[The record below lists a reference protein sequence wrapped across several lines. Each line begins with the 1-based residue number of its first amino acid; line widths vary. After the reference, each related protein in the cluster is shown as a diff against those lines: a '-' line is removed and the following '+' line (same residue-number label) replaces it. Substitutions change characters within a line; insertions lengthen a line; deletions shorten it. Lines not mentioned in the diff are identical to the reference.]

1 MAPLLDVDD
10 IRVALGRRPRSTIL
24 EGVSLQI
31 GRGEIVG
38 LIGETGSGKTTLA
51 RAVLGLVPVEAGR
64 VRIDGEDVTGLP
76 SRSRRRLRR
85 TGTVQYV
92 FQDPL
97 RSLDP
102 DRTLYD
108 SIAEGLA
115 IRGDDP
121 RGIGERVRATAAL
134 VELDHELLD
143 RHPGEVSGG
152 QRQRAAIAR
161 AMILEPQLLVCD
173 EPVSA
178 LDATTRIRVLE
189 LLVDL
194 RARLGVGIL
203 LITHDL
209 ATLGGLADRVV
220 VLYRGRVVE
229 HGTTRELFTDPQ
241 HPYTRLLLASI
252 PTIDGRQASAAD
264 RRALRDAVAALAH
277 PLTKENP

>member
-1 MAPLLDVDD
+1 MAPPLLEVDD
-10 IRVALGRRPRSTIL
+10 VRVSLGRRPRTTIL
-24 EGVSLQI
+24 DGVSLTVE
-31 GRGEIVG
+31 RGEIVG

-51 RAVLGLVPVEAGR
+51 RAVLGLVPVESGG
-64 VRIDGEDVTGLP
+64 VRLDGEDIADVP
-76 SRSRRRLRR
+76 SRARRRLRR
-85 TGTVQYV
+85 AGRIQYV

-102 DRTLYD
+102 DRTVFD
-108 SIAEGLA
+108 SIAEGLE

-121 RGIGERVRATAAL
+121 ASIAARVHQTATL
-134 VELDHELLD
+134 VGLDHALLD
-143 RHPGEVSGG
+143 RHPGTISGG

-161 AMILEPQLLVCD
+161 AMILQPDLLVCD

-178 LDATTRIRVLE
+178 LDATTRIRILE

-220 VLYRGRVVE
+220 VLYRGRVAE
-229 HGTTRELFTDPQ
+229 HRTTAELFRDPQ

-252 PTIDGRQASAAD
+252 PTIDGRQVSAAE
-264 RRALRDAVAALAH
+264 RRGLRDDVAALWA
-277 PLTKENP
+277 P

>member
-1 MAPLLDVDD
+1 MATALLEVDD
-10 IRVALGRRPRSTIL
+10 VHVSLGRRPRTTIL
-24 EGVSLQI
+24 DGVSLTVD
-31 GRGEIVG
+31 RGEIVG

-51 RAVLGLVPVEAGR
+51 RAVLGLVPVEAGH
-64 VRIDGEDVTGLP
+64 VRLDGADTTTLP
-76 SRSRRRLRR
+76 SRARRRLRR
-85 TGTVQYV
+85 TGAVQYV

-102 DRTLYD
+102 DRTVFD
-108 SIAEGLA
+108 SISEGLQ

-121 RGIGERVRATAAL
+121 AGIASRVRATATL

-143 RHPGEVSGG
+143 RHPGAVSGG

-161 AMILEPQLLVCD
+161 AMVVEPDLLVCD

-178 LDATTRIRVLE
+178 LDATTRIRILE
-189 LLVDL
+189 LLVEL
-194 RARLGVGIL
+194 RATVGVGIL

-229 HGTTRELFTDPQ
+229 TGSTAELFTAPQ

-252 PTIDGRQASAAD
+252 PTIDGRQVSAAE
-264 RRALRDAVAALAH
+264 RRRLRDDVAALAT
-277 PLTKENP
+277 P

>member
-1 MAPLLDVDD
+1 MTTATLLAVDD
-10 IRVALGRRPRSTIL
+10 IHVSLGRRPRATIL
-24 EGVSLQI
+24 DGVSLTVD
-31 GRGEIVG
+31 RGEIVG

-51 RAVLGLVPVEAGR
+51 RAVLGLVPVEGGHIR
-64 VRIDGEDVTGLP
+64 LDGDDITGLP
-76 SRSRRRLRR
+76 SRARRRLRR
-85 TGTVQYV
+85 AGTVQYV

-102 DRTLYD
+102 DRTVFE
-108 SIAEGLA
+108 SIAEGLQ
-115 IRGDDP
+115 IRGDDEATVA
-121 RGIGERVRATAAL
+121 ERVRATATL

-143 RHPGEVSGG
+143 RHPGAVSGG

-161 AMILEPQLLVCD
+161 AMILEPDLLVCD

-178 LDATTRIRVLE
+178 LDATTRVRILE
-189 LLVDL
+189 LLVEL
-194 RARLGVGIL
+194 RATVGVGIL

-229 HGTTRELFTDPQ
+229 DRPTTELFTAPE

-252 PTIDGRQASAAD
+252 PTIDGTQVSAAE
-264 RRALRDAVAALAH
+264 RRRLRDAVAALES
-277 PLTKENP
+277 PSQGD

>member
-1 MAPLLDVDD
+1 MAPLLEVDS
-10 IRVALGRRPRSTIL
+10 IRVALGRRPRTTIL
-24 EGVSLQI
+24 DGVSLQI

-51 RAVLGLVPVEAGR
+51 RAVLGLVPIEAGHVR
-64 VRIDGEDVTGLP
+64 VDGEDITDVP
-76 SRSRRRLRR
+76 SRTRRHLRR
-85 TGTVQYV
+85 SGTVQYV

-102 DRTLYD
+102 DRTLFD

-115 IRGDDP
+115 IRGDDA
-121 RGIGERVRATAAL
+121 RRIAERVRATATL
-134 VELDHELLD
+134 VELDHQLLD

-161 AMILEPQLLVCD
+161 AMILQPQLLVCD

-178 LDATTRIRVLE
+178 LDATTRIRILE

-194 RARLGVGIL
+194 RARLSVGIL

-229 HGTTRELFTDPQ
+229 HGTTSELFTDPQ

-252 PTIDGRQASAAD
+252 PTIDGRQVSAAD
-264 RRALRDAVAALAH
+264 RRVLREAVAALA
-277 PLTKENP
+277 NP

>member
-1 MAPLLDVDD
+1 MPALLELDDVH
-10 IRVALGRRPRSTIL
+10 VSLGRLPRTKIL
-24 EGVSLQI
+24 DGVSLTVE
-31 GRGEIVG
+31 RGEIVG

-51 RAVLGLVPVEAGR
+51 RAVLGLVPVEAGH
-64 VRIDGEDVTGLP
+64 VRIDGSDTTDVP
-76 SRSRRRLRR
+76 SRARRRLRR
-85 TGTVQYV
+85 AGTVQYV

-102 DRTLYD
+102 DRTLLD
-108 SIAEGLA
+108 SIAEGLQ

-121 RGIGERVRATAAL
+121 ADIVERVNATAAL
-134 VELDHELLD
+134 VDLDHHLLD

-161 AMILEPQLLVCD
+161 AMILDPELLVCD

-194 RARLGVGIL
+194 RARVGIGIL

-209 ATLGGLADRVV
+209 ATLGGLADRIV
-220 VLYRGRVVE
+220 VLYRGQIVE
-229 HGTTRELFTDPQ
+229 SGTATELFTDPQ
-241 HPYTRLLLASI
+241 HAYTRLLLASI
-252 PTIDGRQASAAD
+252 PTIDGRQASLTE
-264 RRALRDAVAALAH
+264 RRRLRDAVATL
-277 PLTKENP
+277 PST

>member
-1 MAPLLDVDD
+1 VTALLEIDEVH
-10 IRVALGRRPRSTIL
+10 VALGRAPRTTIL
-24 EGVSLQI
+24 DGVSLTVE
-31 GRGEIVG
+31 RGEIVG

-51 RAVLGLVPVEAGR
+51 RAVLGLVPVQAGN
-64 VRIDGEDVTGLP
+64 VRLAGHDVTTLP
-76 SRSRRRLRR
+76 SRARRRLRR
-85 TGTVQYV
+85 AGTVQYI

-102 DRTLYD
+102 DRTLFD
-108 SIAEGLA
+108 SIAEGLQ

-121 RGIGERVRATAAL
+121 TTIAARVRETAAL
-134 VELDHELLD
+134 VELDRALLD

-161 AMILEPQLLVCD
+161 AMVVDPQLLVCD

-178 LDATTRIRVLE
+178 LDATTRSRILD
-189 LLVDL
+189 LLVHL
-194 RARLGVGIL
+194 RARVGVGIL

-220 VLYRGRVVE
+220 VLYRGHIVE
-229 HGTTRELFTDPQ
+229 SGTTAELFTAPQ

-252 PTIDGRQASAAD
+252 PTIDGRQVSAAD
-264 RRALRDAVAALAH
+264 RRRLRDDVAASR
-277 PLTKENP
+277 PPDKERPQ